1 MTCSRCGEKT
11 LPGLVCCDEL
21 VNDLDTDD
29 DGSTII
35 RGDD

>member
-21 VNDLDTDD
+21 VNDLDADD
-29 DGSTII
+29 PTIV
-35 RGDD
+35 RGDA